1 MENTTE
7 TTAILLPEKL
17 NNILATTDE
26 SFKQKALGHLE
37 KFVTPMKEVNELSKA
52 IAIMDK
58 ENPSDIDVKTAR
70 RNRLDLVSVRGKAK
84 KIKEEL
90 KEELLTETRFIDKVF
105 STVIETSELTEAE
118 YLAIE
123 KHAENKEK
131 ERKEKLRVAR
141 LELLEGLTD
150 NANIYPLSDMS
161 EEGFTELLEGL
172 RIAKENRI
180 KAEQEVEAARLK
192 MIKEERLEKERIK
205 AENERLLAEKA
216 ETERLA
222 AIEKKK
228 NDEAIAK
235 LEAEKKAAAEKA
247 AAEKKKQDDLIAK
260 QKAETERLQKEIEA
274 KKAAELKAAK
284 EAEEKRQQE
293 ERDRIAAEKKAAKA
307 PDKEKLKAFVNSF
320 IMPELTTAK
329 SPEALKVESEI
340 IEKFNGFKMWA
351 TKQIE
356 SI

>member
-7 TTAILLPEKL
+7 TTAVVLPEKL
-17 NNILATTDE
+17 NQLATNSGLE
-26 SFKQKALGHLE
+26 LNKAIEHAF
-37 KFVTPMKEVNELSKA
+37 KFVPSMKEINELSKA
-52 IAIMDK
+52 LSIMDK
-58 ENPSDIDVKTAR
+58 ENPSEIDVKTAR
-70 RNRLDLVSVRGKAK
+70 RNRLDLVKVRGDAK
-84 KIKEEL
+84 KTKEQL
-90 KEELLTETRFIDKVF
+90 KENILTEGKLIDKLF
-105 STVIETSELTEAE
+105 NTVIDTAELSESE
-118 YLAIE
+118 YEAIE

-131 ERKEKLRVAR
+131 ARKEALRIERSQA
-141 LELLEGLTD
+141 LSPYTENTSIYPLGEMTEDNFAELLEGLK
-150 NANIYPLSDMS
+150 L
-161 EEGFTELLEGL
+161 
-172 RIAKENRI
+172 AKENKI
-180 KAEQEVEAARLK
+180 KAEQEAERL
-192 MIKEERLEKERIK
+192 RLEKIEADRI
-205 AENERLLAEKA
+205 ENERIRVENEKLKAEKA
-216 ETERLA
+216 EADRLA

-260 QKAETERLQKEIEA
+260 QKAEADRLQKEIDD
-274 KKAAELKAAK
+274 KKAAELKAKK

-293 ERDRIAAEKKAAKA
+293 EKDRIAAEKKAAKA